1 MAVCADGWID
11 GWMDGQMGGWNKRQ
25 VEQIRSE
32 ERYRS
37 GQRERKQVRRSFLF
51 YEERLKGIC

>member
-1 MAVCADGWID
+1 MDNWLSRWID

-25 VEQIRSE
+25 VKQIRSE

-37 GQRERKQVRRSFLF
+37 GQRERKQVRRLQMDQ
-51 YEERLKGIC
+51 RVVDG